1 MSGKRKQDVRGL
13 LLEGNFG
20 VSRDL
25 PVSDPLTTT
34 QMVLEIDGIKPY
46 DRNPRREINP
56 RYDDI
61 KASIRAQ
68 GGLNNPLTITR
79 RPGDESFMVEAGGN
93 TRLAILQELWRET
106 ADPRFQRIH
115 CLFVPWRS
123 ESQVLGAHLI
133 ENELRGDML
142 LIDKAL
148 AVRELHKIMESEN
161 DTPLNQSELQ
171 RQLTGLG
178 YQISRR
184 QLSRYLYA
192 AEVLEPLVPKALR
205 AGLGRY
211 HVDHLRAIDGA
222 YRRLF
227 EALPVP
233 APEYQAWFAAT
244 LSALD
249 REDLTLEPICSALE
263 QSFATISGLSPRQ
276 VSHRL
281 AALIKCGP
289 KNDGEDS
296 ADPDGIGSRS
306 VFEAVAPLDKRPAIP
321 RGGASPGSPG
331 GLAGAPIEN
340 GSADSATRSTRTKAE
355 GAASHR
361 ELPDVSAEGASGNE
375 LTILDQSAQLA
386 TSTPTAHG
394 FEAKPIESPERIPE
408 STDLDTWRTQACELA
423 GQVAAALG
431 FGGAIQTWNGG
442 YGFTLDLPE
451 QAFADDQAWA
461 GWWLLLGISE
471 QAVSA
476 DRLALMPEDHP
487 LAAHLLQQG
496 EDALHARIGAPP
508 VISLMPF
515 HLLQS
520 RQLSDQAF
528 DDLWRLIACCRAM
541 RRHFRESDLWDCL
554 TVEQSRLRARM
565 IELGEHHNG

>member
-1 MSGKRKQDVRGL
+1 MSGKRKPDVRGL

-34 QMVLEIDGIKPY
+34 QMVLEIHRIKPY

-56 RYDDI
+56 RYADI
-61 KASIRAQ
+61 KESIRAQ

-123 ESQVLGAHLI
+123 ESHVLGAHLI

-148 AVRELHKIMESEN
+148 AVRELQKLLESEN

-178 YQISRR
+178 YKISRR

-192 AEVLEPLVPKALR
+192 ADVLAPLVPKALR
-205 AGLGRY
+205 TGLGRY

-227 EALPVP
+227 DGLSVP
-233 APEYQAWFAAT
+233 KPEYQTWFPAT
-244 LSALD
+244 LAALD
-249 REDLTLEPICSALE
+249 REDLALEAICSALE

-276 VSHRL
+276 VSHQL
-281 AALIKCGP
+281 AALLKGAA
-289 KNDGEDS
+289 KHDDEES
-296 ADPDGIGSRS
+296 ADPDGISSRS
-306 VFEAVAPLDKRPAIP
+306 TFEAAVPVDEPPAIP
-321 RGGASPGSPG
+321 RGGASTGSPS
-331 GLAGAPIEN
+331 GLAGAPLQN
-340 GSADSATRSTRTKAE
+340 RSPDSATRSKRTE
-355 GAASHR
+355 EIGPASHR
-361 ELPDVSAEGASGNE
+361 DLPDSPAEGASGNR
-375 LTILDQSAQLA
+375 LTISDQSAPIA
-386 TSTPTAHG
+386 TSTPTANG
-394 FEAKPIESPERIPE
+394 FETKPIESPERIPE
-408 STDLDTWRTQACELA
+408 STNLDTWRTQACELA

-451 QAFADDQAWA
+451 QALADDQAWA

-476 DRLALMPEDHP
+476 DRLALMPKEHP
-487 LAAHLLQQG
+487 LAGHLLRQG
-496 EDALHARIGAPP
+496 EDALQARTGSPP
-508 VISLMPF
+508 AIVLLPF
-515 HLLQS
+515 HLFQS
-520 RQLSDQAF
+520 RQLSDQIF
-528 DDLWRLIACCRAM
+528 DNLWRLIATCRAM

-565 IELGEHHNG
+565 IELGEHHDG